1 MHQATIKE
9 NFCMTEYEYQLIQEG
24 LRKKL
29 NKHTQLSNR
38 EEGYNNGI
46 LCAMSKVREIYKRYG
61 AAPTGGVKQ

>member
-1 MHQATIKE
+1 
-9 NFCMTEYEYQLIQEG
+9 MTEHEYQLIQEG
-24 LRKKL
+24 LH
-29 NKHTQLSNR
+29 KHTQLSNR

>member
-1 MHQATIKE
+1 
-9 NFCMTEYEYQLIQEG
+9 MTEHEYQMIQEG

-29 NKHTQLSNR
+29 HKHAQLSNR
-38 EEGYNNGI
+38 EESYHHGI

>member
-1 MHQATIKE
+1 
-9 NFCMTEYEYQLIQEG
+9 MTEHEYQLIQEG

-38 EEGYNNGI
+38 EEGYNN
-46 LCAMSKVREIYKRYG
+46 AMSKVREIYKRYG

>member
-1 MHQATIKE
+1 
-9 NFCMTEYEYQLIQEG
+9 MTEHEYQLIQEG

-29 NKHTQLSNR
+29 NKRTQLSNH

>member
-9 NFCMTEYEYQLIQEG
+9 NFCMTEHEYQLIQEG

-38 EEGYNNGI
+38 EEGYNSGI

-61 AAPTGGVKQ
+61 AVPAGGVKQ